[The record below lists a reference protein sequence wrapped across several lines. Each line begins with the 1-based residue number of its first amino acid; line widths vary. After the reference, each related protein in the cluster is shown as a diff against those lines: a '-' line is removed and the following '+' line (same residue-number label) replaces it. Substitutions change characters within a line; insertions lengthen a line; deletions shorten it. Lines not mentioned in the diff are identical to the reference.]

1 MSKKKKRI
9 FIGAGAAVILAVLIA
24 VWFFFLRKPGDASEA
39 GAAYTT
45 SVAQLTGN
53 LSGTVNRFAGIV
65 EPQQTIKIQKA
76 SDRKIKEVFVKEGD
90 TVKKRAPNYFP
101 MIPMKL
107 R

>member
-53 LSGTVNRFAGIV
+53 LSGAVNRFA
-65 EPQQTIKIQKA
+65 A
-76 SDRKIKEVFVKEGD
+76 SSNLSKRLKSRKPP
-90 TVKKRAPNYFP
+90 TVKSK
-101 MIPMKL
+101 KSL
-107 R
+107 